1 MAILNPDK
9 IGVGLMKI
17 FAVEFIALAIIVT
30 LLLAL

>member
-9 IGVGLMKI
+9 IGIGLAKI

-30 LLLAL
+30 LLLTL